1 MDVEQWRRKIGNFSH
16 VHYDMKRRYPSSVL
30 RMGDLYTALGIHQT
44 LATAAT
50 IVLLLLVSGVEPNP
64 GPATATGV
72 LSNTGVNRCM
82 LCHGNT
88 DTKEVFECSHC
99 SNIVHLSCVIKCYK
113 IKEGVNLKNSIS
125 WLHEF
130 LLFAHFKFTCGNCVK
145 IITSYAESSTSPIHS
160 GYQPEC
166 SITMGSEPTHQPAKG
181 IDVSTNT
188 DASFFAN
195 NDAYINTDVSSRI
208 DVCTNTEAKYS
219 SSEIKASNYILA
231 HGRTKSELRKNT
243 PQEVYITRSMTFYNR
258 SLRRPN
264 NRAEP
269 IRHAAV
275 RSTSVKQA
283 PSEPLSLPHAELTN
297 ASTHVSCESVH
308 ASSNVGCHAA
318 INAASSSHQFLP
330 ANAGTVHSTS
340 GVINTSSTLSCSN
353 PPVNCAIHG
362 SLITTVSSCGHHD
375 SCASASVPSAVT
387 SVSHT
392 TPASAIVDSQL
403 TCVDAFVNSACG
415 RESGSDILS
424 STTQSIPVDN
434 SARNLPSTASTS
446 CLNDYEIGCYRKS
459 AAELL
464 AARDGLHPINVTGD
478 GACLFR
484 TVCISESGSDANH
497 LTLRAAAIDYMR
509 DNPEQFTQFGDLDP
523 DEMLPFDKYLLKISR
538 PTQEVGEFVLSAIAN
553 ILMKGIRVY
562 YGDGK
567 SRVYFPHFCI
577 GDNESSFNCINI
589 LYYDVL
595 NSNSGHYMA
604 LTKDHD
610 FNIDH
615 NIFLEPRNDQ
625 VDCSSSDWLR
635 PTLRPT
641 CTVTQSEHV
650 QENC

>member
-1 MDVEQWRRKIGNFSH
+1 MS
-16 VHYDMKRRYPSSVL
+16 
-30 RMGDLYTALGIHQT
+30 
-44 LATAAT
+44 
-50 IVLLLLVSGVEPNP
+50 
-64 GPATATGV
+64 
-72 LSNTGVNRCM
+72 
-82 LCHGNT
+82 
-88 DTKEVFECSHC
+88 
-99 SNIVHLSCVIKCYK
+99 
-113 IKEGVNLKNSIS
+113 
-125 WLHEF
+125 
-130 LLFAHFKFTCGNCVK
+130 
-145 IITSYAESSTSPIHS
+145 
-160 GYQPEC
+160 
-166 SITMGSEPTHQPAKG
+166 SEPTHQPAKG

-188 DASFFAN
+188 DTSFFAN
-195 NDAYINTDVSSRI
+195 NDACINTDVSSKI

-219 SSEIKASNYILA
+219 SSEIKASNNILA

-264 NRAEP
+264 NRAKP

-283 PSEPLSLPHAELTN
+283 PSESLSLPHAELTN

-308 ASSNVGCHAA
+308 ASSNEGCHAA

-392 TPASAIVDSQL
+392 TPAPAIV
-403 TCVDAFVNSACG
+403 
-415 RESGSDILS
+415 DILS
-424 STTQSIPVDN
+424 STTQTIPVDN

-446 CLNDYEIGCYRKS
+446 GLNDNELGCYRKS

-484 TVCISESGSDANH
+484 AVCIRESGSDANQ

-509 DNPEQFTQFGDLDP
+509 DNPEQFKQFGDLDP

-538 PTQEVGEFVLSAIAN
+538 PTQEVGEFVLSAIAS
-553 ILMKGIRVY
+553 ILIKDIRVY

-567 SRVYFPHFCI
+567 P
-577 GDNESSFNCINI
+577 
-589 LYYDVL
+589 
-595 NSNSGHYMA
+595 
-604 LTKDHD
+604 
-610 FNIDH
+610 
-615 NIFLEPRNDQ
+615 
-625 VDCSSSDWLR
+625 
-635 PTLRPT
+635 
-641 CTVTQSEHV
+641 
-650 QENC
+650 

>member
-1 MDVEQWRRKIGNFSH
+1 MA
-16 VHYDMKRRYPSSVL
+16 
-30 RMGDLYTALGIHQT
+30 ALE
-44 LATAAT
+44 L
-50 IVLLLLVSGVEPNP
+50 
-64 GPATATGV
+64 
-72 LSNTGVNRCM
+72 
-82 LCHGNT
+82 
-88 DTKEVFECSHC
+88 
-99 SNIVHLSCVIKCYK
+99 
-113 IKEGVNLKNSIS
+113 
-125 WLHEF
+125 
-130 LLFAHFKFTCGNCVK
+130 
-145 IITSYAESSTSPIHS
+145 
-160 GYQPEC
+160 
-166 SITMGSEPTHQPAKG
+166 SEPTHQPAKG

-195 NDAYINTDVSSRI
+195 NDACINTDVSSRI

-219 SSEIKASNYILA
+219 SSEIKASNNILA
-231 HGRTKSELRKNT
+231 HSRTKSKLRKNT

-283 PSEPLSLPHAELTN
+283 PSVPLSLPHAELTN

-330 ANAGTVHSTS
+330 ANAGTIHSTS

-362 SLITTVSSCGHHD
+362 PLITTVSSCGHHD
-375 SCASASVPSAVT
+375 SCASASVPSVT

-392 TPASAIVDSQL
+392 TPAPAIV
-403 TCVDAFVNSACG
+403 
-415 RESGSDILS
+415 DILS
-424 STTQSIPVDN
+424 STTQTIPVDN
-434 SARNLPSTASTS
+434 SARYLPSTASTS
-446 CLNDYEIGCYRKS
+446 DLNDYEIGCYRKS

-464 AARDGLHPINVTGD
+464 AARDGLHPINVPGD

-484 TVCISESGSDANH
+484 AVCISESGSDANH

-538 PTQEVGEFVLSAIAN
+538 PTQEVGEFVLSAIAS
-553 ILMKGIRVY
+553 ILMKDIRVY

-567 SRVYFPHFCI
+567 PRVYCPHFCI

-589 LYYDVL
+589 LYYDML

-625 VDCSSSDWLR
+625 VDCSSSNWLR

-641 CTVTQSEHV
+641 CTVTQSEHI